1 MGTYSQEPHARLKP
15 QVSALEYQ
23 GVNYYKVVEFVVQ

>member
-1 MGTYSQEPHARLKP
+1 MGKYSQEPHARLKP

-23 GVNYYKVVEFVVQ
+23 GVSCYKAVESAVR